1 MELTRKIA
9 AERENVEQALGHLD
23 EARARE
29 PRSPV
34 ELAAMATFLHNI
46 YNGIENILNQ
56 ILKAK
61 GVRVA
66 RSETWHKDVLEAAVH
81 HGIISEALAD
91 RLYEYLTFRHF
102 FIHSY
107 GFMLDDAQ
115 LRPLADGVRAIW
127 EQFVATIERGNSDRS

>member
-9 AERENVEQALGHLD
+9 AERENVEEALRYLD

-46 YNGIENILNQ
+46 YNGVENILNQ

-61 GVRVA
+61 GVHVA
-66 RSETWHKDVLEAAVH
+66 RSETWHKDVLETAVDH
-81 HGIISEALAD
+81 SIVSEALAD

-102 FIHSY
+102 FIYGY
-107 GFMLDDAQ
+107 GFMLDDAH
-115 LRPLADGVRAIW
+115 LHPLVDGIRGIW
-127 EQFVATIERGNSDRS
+127 EQFVATIERRDSDRR